1 MILKRP
7 SFRRGGNAGIGSIT
21 PRVNARF
28 GFGFLRKGMGGDKLF
43 PQKIGTTPSAGGT
56 GVEGIIG
63 QGMMETLISGGSRF
77 KPPVVAA
84 PLYGK
89 IAAVTAPIA
98 AVGGLAYLNRPRTLA
113 AKKFMQEFGP
123 LDETLS
129 GEDLQA
135 YYEEIDRL
143 NKIGDEISF
152 TDAIFMDPDT
162 KTYPSMFGR
171 TEDRNKIIEAAK
183 KKKESQER
191 EEADLSGIGEGKS
204 AEILPG

>member
-98 AVGGLAYLNRPRTLA
+98 AVGGLAYLNRPDNTFSEYADMWYNIPYPNLKGTERDIQYIQDTQDA
-113 AKKFMQEFGP
+113 YMQKPNWKKYKKFMMLCDSDIKKVIF
-123 LDETLS
+123 
-129 GEDLQA
+129 
-135 YYEEIDRL
+135 
-143 NKIGDEISF
+143 KICSKR
-152 TDAIFMDPDT
+152 P
-162 KTYPSMFGR
+162 
-171 TEDRNKIIEAAK
+171 
-183 KKKESQER
+183 
-191 EEADLSGIGEGKS
+191 
-204 AEILPG
+204 